1 MTPAD
6 RHALL
11 TAIVISLDELAAIF
25 MRLDREVRELLQAEF
40 EPGPNPDR
48 IRAEAELA
56 ALNPYPIRRS
66 R

>member
-6 RHALL
+6 RHARL
-11 TAIVISLDELAAIF
+11 TAIVIALNEMAEAF
-25 MRLDREVRELLQAEF
+25 MRLDCQVRELLRAEF
-40 EPGPNPDR
+40 EAGPDPDR
-48 IRAEAELA
+48 VQAEAELA